1 MILKSMIIGLV
12 YTLIILFVLGCG
24 NTNKAD
30 SYGAVI
36 SEQQAIKVESIFEKP
51 EDFKGKTVKVEG
63 KIVNECPGG
72 HWFYLKGE
80 KETIYV
86 TLSGF
91 ILPQRVGKIAVVEG
105 SVINDDG
112 KTAILGKGVEIK

>member
-1 MILKSMIIGLV
+1 MILKSIIIGLV
-12 YTLIILFVLGCG
+12 YMSIISLILGCS

-30 SYGAVI
+30 NYGAVI
-36 SEQQAIKVESIFEKP
+36 SEQKITKVEDIITKPKDFE
-51 EDFKGKTVKVEG
+51 GKTVKVEG

-80 KETIYV
+80 KDTIYV

-91 ILPQRVGKIAVVEG
+91 ILPQRVGKIAIVEG
-105 SVINDDG
+105 NVINDSG